1 MSSQTTEVQRSAPR
15 TVALEMRLLPVE
27 WRAVLFSLGSFILDL
42 QHAAQELEEAD
53 EITLPTLATTLTA
66 FQMTI
71 RTTLSLR
78 SAIEIALERSHS
90 PQRYNRGKAGTLGR
104 VAVRH
109 ASLSALPSVLD
120 DATQKLRENGH
131 AAQAEAMRSIARK
144 ISSALP

>member
-1 MSSQTTEVQRSAPR
+1 MSSQTADVRRSVPR
-15 TVALEMRLLPVE
+15 TNALEMRLLPVE

-42 QHAAQELEEAD
+42 QHAAKELEEAD
-53 EITLPTLATTLTA
+53 AIAPQALATTLTA

-78 SAIEIALERSHS
+78 SAIEAALARSQSTH
-90 PQRYNRGKAGTLGR
+90 RYNRGKAEPQRR

-109 ASLSALPSVLD
+109 ASLSVLPSILD
-120 DATQKLRENGH
+120 DAAQKLRDAGH

-144 ISSALP
+144 VSFALP